1 MRFRHET
8 DIMGCTSS
16 MSRRNSE
23 ATSFRLILVGLD
35 GAGKTSLLYKL
46 SLGDFVTTKPTLGF
60 NVETISYNNN
70 TITLWDMGGTPSIR
84 RLWKHY
90 YLNCHGM
97 IFVIDGSARDRLQ
110 DADDLLTSLLM
121 EKELHGIPMVFLA
134 NKKDIEACPNGWI
147 TYNQNCYLVLTI
159 QATWGAASSY
169 CQAFRA
175 KLAEPRTVQ
184 EAHFLSVMTYPVGGI
199 YWIGVT
205 DIAVE
210 GDWIFA
216 SDSSYVNS
224 SYWHSTEP
232 SGKPLENCV
241 VMRDTFMGYWDDVL
255 CSTEAGFVCEKIDT

>member
-1 MRFRHET
+1 MNKQQCLF
-8 DIMGCTSS
+8 
-16 MSRRNSE
+16 
-23 ATSFRLILVGLD
+23 ILFMT
-35 GAGKTSLLYKL
+35 ASCY
-46 SLGDFVTTKPTLGF
+46 
-60 NVETISYNNN
+60 
-70 TITLWDMGGTPSIR
+70 
-84 RLWKHY
+84 
-90 YLNCHGM
+90 
-97 IFVIDGSARDRLQ
+97 
-110 DADDLLTSLLM
+110 
-121 EKELHGIPMVFLA
+121 
-134 NKKDIEACPNGWI
+134 ACPNGWI

-175 KLAEPRTVQ
+175 KLAEPRSVQ
-184 EAHFLSVMTYPVGGI
+184 EAHFLSVMTYPVGGL

-241 VMRDTFMGYWDDVL
+241 VMRDTFLGYWDDVL